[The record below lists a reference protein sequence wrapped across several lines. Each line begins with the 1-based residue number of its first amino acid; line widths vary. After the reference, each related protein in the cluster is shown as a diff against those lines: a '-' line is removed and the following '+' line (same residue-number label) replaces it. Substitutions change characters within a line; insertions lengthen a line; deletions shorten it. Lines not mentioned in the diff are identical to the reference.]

1 MQGERKEG
9 LGDPMSQ
16 YGFYF
21 DKEKCVGCRACEVA
35 CQVWNGS
42 NQTVK
47 WRNVTC
53 LTRGQFPEVTGV
65 NVSLACMHC
74 GDAPCQKACPRQAIS
89 KSKETGAVTVDQSKC
104 VGCMLCLWACPFGAP
119 KLSTAGRMEKCTF
132 CRERPMGMKRACEE
146 ICPTQAIV
154 SGLID
159 ELAKFSKKNTAD
171 RLSYE
176 EAGGVVLGH
185 EGA

>member
-1 MQGERKEG
+1 MN
-9 LGDPMSQ
+9 Q

-47 WRNVTC
+47 WRNVTT
-53 LTRGQFPEVTGV
+53 LVRGDYPTISEV

-74 GDAPCQKACPRQAIS
+74 GDAPCRNACPRQAIT
-89 KSKETGAVTVDQSKC
+89 KNEETGAVTVDQSKC

-119 KLSTAGRMEKCTF
+119 KISTKGRMEKCNF
-132 CRERPMGMKRACEE
+132 CQERPMGLKRACEE

-154 SGLID
+154 SGTID
-159 ELAKFSKKNTAD
+159 ELARFSKQNVAD
-171 RLSYE
+171 KLSYDKS
-176 EAGGVVLGH
+176 AGALLGH